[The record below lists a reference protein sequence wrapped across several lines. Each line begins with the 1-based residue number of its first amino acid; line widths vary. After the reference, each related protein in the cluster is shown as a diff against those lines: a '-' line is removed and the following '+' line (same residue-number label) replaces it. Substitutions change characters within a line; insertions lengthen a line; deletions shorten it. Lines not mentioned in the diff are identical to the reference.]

1 LAQAQELLTGS
12 TFTEYL
18 VMLGSTL
25 FPWLA
30 AWESTEKSLP
40 DKKNGKHMP
49 PKLWWQKKTISTTTN

>member
-1 LAQAQELLTGS
+1 
-12 TFTEYL
+12 
-18 VMLGSTL
+18 MLGSTL

-49 PKLWWQKKTISTTTN
+49 SKLWWQKKNYQLYNQLIQNT

>member
-1 LAQAQELLTGS
+1 
-12 TFTEYL
+12 
-18 VMLGSTL
+18 MLGSTL